1 MSVQVQLRR
10 DTDANIL
17 LNKGAVGEVFV
28 DTTVFRTVV
37 QDNATLG
44 GWPAPI
50 TLFVGN
56 NGTVNNSNTGSGA
69 FVNHTPTFTIPA
81 NFMVAA
87 RAFRLTTHFQLTT
100 GTTVPI
106 LAVRLSLGSAVIGL
120 VGNPAG
126 GPGPGQTNGQLAIQ
140 WIFQATQAPS
150 ASSNVQCATIETTNI
165 AANNSNTSQV
175 AMPVAVATNAAQVL
189 TIATQWATAGAGT
202 NTIGLNQLIVEALN

>member
-106 LAVRLSLGSAVIGL
+106 LAVRLSLGVRRHRPRWQSGRRP
-120 VGNPAG
+120 GAG
-126 GPGPGQTNGQLAIQ
+126 PDQRATGDPMDIPGD
-140 WIFQATQAPS
+140 
-150 ASSNVQCATIETTNI
+150 
-165 AANNSNTSQV
+165 
-175 AMPVAVATNAAQVL
+175 
-189 TIATQWATAGAGT
+189 AGAERV
-202 NTIGLNQLIVEALN
+202 VERAMRDDRDHEHSRQ

>member
-28 DTTVFRTVV
+28 DTTVYRTVV
-37 QDNATLG
+37 QDNVTLG

-56 NGTVNNSNTGSGA
+56 SGTVNISNTGSGA
-69 FVNHTPTFTIPA
+69 FINNTPTATIPA
-81 NFMVAA
+81 NFMIAG
-87 RAFRLTTHFQLTT
+87 RAFRLTCHFQLTT
-100 GTTVPI
+100 GTAVPI
-106 LAVRLSLGSAVIGL
+106 LTVRILLGSTVIST
-120 VGNPAG
+120 VGNPTA
-126 GPGPGQTNGQLAIQ
+126 GPGASQTNAQVALQ

-150 ASSNVQCATIETTNI
+150 ASSNVQCAVIENTNI
-165 AANNSNTSQV
+165 AANSSTTSTT

-189 TIATQWATAGAGT
+189 TIATEWATAGTGT
-202 NTIGLNQLIVEALN
+202 NTIALNQFILEALN

>member
-56 NGTVNNSNTGSGA
+56 NGTVNNSNTGFGA

-126 GPGPGQTNGQLAIQ
+126 GPGPAQTNGQLAIQ
-140 WIFQATQAPS
+140 WIFQATQPPS

-165 AANNSNTSQV
+165 AANNSDTSQV

-189 TIATQWATAGAGT
+189 TIATQWATAGAGA
-202 NTIGLNQLIVEALN
+202 NTFGLNQFILEALN

>member
-150 ASSNVQCATIETTNI
+150 ASTNVQCATIETTNI

-189 TIATQWATAGAGT
+189 TIATQWATAGVGT
-202 NTIGLNQLIVEALN
+202 NTIGLNQLIFEALN

>member
-1 MSVQVQLRR
+1 MRGRR
-10 DTDANIL
+10 SGPLTQTLLLGLALDFGLVSEVVSETDQW
-17 LNKGAVGEVFV
+17 G
-28 DTTVFRTVV
+28 VV
-37 QDNATLG
+37 TDG
-44 GWPAPI
+44 
-50 TLFVGN
+50 F
-56 NGTVNNSNTGSGA
+56 
-69 FVNHTPTFTIPA
+69 
-81 NFMVAA
+81 
-87 RAFRLTTHFQLTT
+87 
-100 GTTVPI
+100 
-106 LAVRLSLGSAVIGL
+106 GSAVIGL

-150 ASSNVQCATIETTNI
+150 ANVQCATIETTNI

>member
-56 NGTVNNSNTGSGA
+56 NGTVNNSNTGFGA
-69 FVNHTPTFTIPA
+69 FVNHTSTFTIPA

-189 TIATQWATAGAGT
+189 TIATQWATAGAGA
-202 NTIGLNQLIVEALN
+202 NTFGLNQFILEALN

>member
-17 LNKGAVGEVFV
+17 LNKGAIGEVFV

-140 WIFQATQAPS
+140 WIFQA
-150 ASSNVQCATIETTNI
+150 
-165 AANNSNTSQV
+165 
-175 AMPVAVATNAAQVL
+175 
-189 TIATQWATAGAGT
+189 
-202 NTIGLNQLIVEALN
+202 